1 MADQLVMWL
10 EQLMTM
16 PIFYP
21 LVTLLII
28 GDALLPVIPSETVLT
43 LAGAFSG
50 STGVPN
56 VWGVIAAAITGAI
69 IGDNIC
75 YLLGT
80 RLVTFVNRL
89 DPESKAGQSV
99 GWVRRNMRRRAGVT
113 IIVARFIPWARWVA
127 TIILGSVR
135 YPWPLFFFYDTL
147 GVTVWA
153 FQTVLIGYAGGAL
166 FQNNP
171 LLGMLVGVI
180 LGSLVGLAIQKLQE
194 RAFEWFD
201 ERRGYSTL

>member
-1 MADQLVMWL
+1 MADQIVMWL

-21 LVTLLII
+21 LVSLLIVL
-28 GDALLPVIPSETVLT
+28 DALVPLVPSETVLN
-43 LAGAFSG
+43 LAGAFAG

-56 VWGVIAAAITGAI
+56 VWAVIFFAASGAI

-75 YLLGT
+75 YILGT
-80 RLVTFVNRL
+80 RLVKVVNRF
-89 DPESKAGQSV
+89 DSETKAGQAV
-99 GWVRRNMRRRAGVT
+99 VWVRRNMRRRAGVT

-135 YPWPLFFFYDTL
+135 YPWFAFFIYDTI
-147 GVTVWA
+147 GVIVWA

-166 FQNNP
+166 FRDNP
-171 LLGMLVGVI
+171 LLGMVVGVL
-180 LGSLVGLAIQKLQE
+180 LGTFVGFLIQ
-194 RAFEWFD
+194 RAQTRLFEWSD
-201 ERRGYSTL
+201 ERRGYSSI